1 MRKIVV
7 LGCGVAGYH
16 AARLLEEEL
25 AGRRRVQLTVL
36 STRAHFVF
44 SPLLSNVASGEL
56 APDHVTTPIDDA
68 FGPHTK
74 VIIDEVQEI
83 DLQAKRLCCEH
94 RQISYDYLL
103 IATGTVRN
111 TDAFQGAQD
120 LLSPSRLSDA
130 TAIER
135 ELSELSLPSEGPL
148 RFAIIGGSST
158 GVEWAAELAT
168 AMALERGLSCNDGT
182 LEVDLYEAGPRL
194 LPDHS
199 EQLAEAALRGLEEIG
214 VQVHLNQKITAASP
228 TGVTLN
234 DGEHRQ
240 VDGVF
245 NCAGRVGIEL
255 WRAQDPEMETDEKGR
270 LKVGPDLRVNK
281 LHGVYAAGDAA
292 APLAEQP
299 RASNP
304 QVALQQGQLAAR
316 NLLAD
321 MSGRAKR
328 PFAFEDRGDFVTLG
342 RTNALLELRGLIL
355 EGRAAWL
362 AYRLYYSAL
371 MPRPI
376 QKARLLMDWIA
387 RRARATE
394 SAPMSRALPQEATK
408 KDDEGEPSSP

>member
-44 SPLLSNVASGEL
+44 SPLLSSVASGEL

-68 FGPHTK
+68 FLPRTQ
-74 VIIDEVQEI
+74 VIIDEVHKV
-83 DLQAKRLCCEH
+83 DLRAKQLYCEH
-94 RQISYDYLL
+94 RQIPFDYLL

-111 TDAFQGAQD
+111 SDAFEGAAK
-120 LLSPSRLSDA
+120 LLSPSRLMDA
-130 TAIER
+130 AAIER
-135 ELSELSLPSEGPL
+135 QLSQLEISAEEPL
-148 RFAIIGGSST
+148 RFAVIGGSST

-168 AMALERGLSCNDGT
+168 AMALQHGISCLEGT
-182 LEVDLYEAGPRL
+182 LEIDLFEAGPRL

-199 EQLAEAALRGLEEIG
+199 EQLAQAALNYLEEIG
-214 VQVHLNQKITAASP
+214 VRVHLNTEVAAADPKS
-228 TGVTLN
+228 VTP
-234 DGEHRQ
+234 
-240 VDGVF
+240 VDGARRQMDEVF
-245 NCAGRVGIEL
+245 NCAGRIGIEL
-255 WRAQDPEMETDEKGR
+255 WRDQELEIDEKGR
-270 LKVGPDLRVNK
+270 IVVGPDLRVGQ
-281 LHGVYAAGDAA
+281 LPGVYAAGDAA
-292 APLAEQP
+292 APLPDQP

-328 PFAFEDRGDFVTLG
+328 PFSFEDRGDFVTLG
-342 RTNALLELRGLIL
+342 RNNAILELRGLVL

-362 AYRLYYSAL
+362 AYRLYYTAL
-371 MPRPI
+371 MPRPF

-387 RRARATE
+387 RRARVSDT
-394 SAPMSRALPQEATK
+394 APTGRALLQQEIR
-408 KDDEGEPSSP
+408 KDDEDKSSPS